1 MELVRRDAA
10 GSAAEEGGGQA
21 PRLDEGAR
29 VRGLPLP
36 VQRHGG
42 KATPDYLDQ
51 IANYAFHVFRQLS
64 LVHGVPFESFHVYC
78 VSHCRC
84 SARWSYSCGQRMPC
98 VAVASKTG
106 CFGVDRRPSDKRES
120 AIRAHL
126 NPTDTKP
133 EQWSNQHKSLRASC
147 PRGLPWRFQPIHVL
161 KKKHAQHNHEKSC
174 ASNDSEAYLFAS
186 AYRGS
191 RETEYTYACAGDQG
205 TAHTCTAHMHTRLQ
219 RLQLL
224 TAAYSCLQRLQPLT
238 AVTAAY
244 SRLHSDW
251 FVPPA
256 ARPGVSETHCLTQK
270 RNPRTAVPRASS

>member
-147 PRGLPWRFQPIHVL
+147 PRGLPWSFQPIHVL
-161 KKKHAQHNHEKSC
+161 KKNTRSTIKKNRLLQMTARRICLHPPIGA
-174 ASNDSEAYLFAS
+174 
-186 AYRGS
+186 RGRRS
-191 RETEYTYACAGDQG
+191 THTPARATRAP
-205 TAHTCTAHMHTRLQ
+205 HTCTAHMHTRLQ

-238 AVTAAY
+238 AITAAY